1 MDELAALLQEQDGV
15 LTRAQALGAGA
26 TATWIARALRR
37 GDWVAV
43 HPGVYA
49 EHAGPL
55 TWQQRAW
62 AAVLACRPAALY
74 GPSARRAHEGPGRRD
89 HDESVIHV
97 GVERHR
103 DVSAPPW
110 TRLHHVTGFET
121 RLVRGPGPPRI
132 GYHDTILD
140 LAAAARDDREAVAM
154 LSEACR
160 GSPTAARRLLDLLDR
175 RPVVPHRDLLREAL
189 LDLSLDSLSPAPP

>member
-1 MDELAALLQEQDGV
+1 MDELAALLQEQDGII
-15 LTRAQALGAGA
+15 TRAQALGAGA

-37 GDWVAV
+37 GAWVAV

-74 GPSARRAHEGPGRRD
+74 GRSARRAHEGPGRRD
-89 HDESVIHV
+89 HDGSVIHV
-97 GVERHR
+97 AVERHR

-110 TRLHHVTGFET
+110 TRLHRVTGFET
-121 RLVRGPGPPRI
+121 RVVHGPGPPRI

-140 LAAAARDDREAVAM
+140 LAAATRDDREAVAV
-154 LSEACR
+154 LSCACR
-160 GSPTAARRLLDLLDR
+160 GSPTAARCLLDLLDR
-175 RPVVPHRDLLREAL
+175 RPVVPRRDRLRDLLLE
-189 LDLSLDSLSPAPP
+189 LSLPAPP